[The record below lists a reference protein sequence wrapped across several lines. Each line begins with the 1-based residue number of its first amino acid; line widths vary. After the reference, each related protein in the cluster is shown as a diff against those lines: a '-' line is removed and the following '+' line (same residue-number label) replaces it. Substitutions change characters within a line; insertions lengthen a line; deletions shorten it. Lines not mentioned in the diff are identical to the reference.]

1 MNLLEWCES
10 NWYYLKDKIDFN
22 YWRYLDWFVSVT
34 EVLKLIWDPW
44 FEYVMKYNEDK
55 VKEAAVKWTEVHKQ
69 AEDFFTPKSWVIDV
83 NQNFM
88 KFHTLYDV
96 KILKQEET
104 YYKYVWEVKWI
115 HWIRWS
121 VDCIGEVMYD
131 NPFTKPSYYI
141 TNIDYKNSEKH
152 SPKYLLQLAWYK
164 WLNWNNWILVYG
176 KWKLKIV
183 HYDWELD
190 NIWIE
195 LVDLFFKLK
204 NNETNWKN

>member
-1 MNLLEWCES
+1 MDLKQWCDN
-10 NWYYLKDKIDFN
+10 NWYYLKDKIDFT
-22 YWRYLDWFVSVT
+22 YWRYWDWYVSVT
-34 EVLKLIWDPW
+34 EILKLIWDPW

-55 VKEAAVKWTEVHKQ
+55 VKEAAIKWTEVHKQ

-96 KILKQEET
+96 TILKQEET
-104 YYKYVWEVKWI
+104 YYRDSV
-115 HWIRWS
+115 RWTI
-121 VDCIGEVMYD
+121 DCVGKVMYE
-131 NPFTKPSYYI
+131 NPYTIPSYYI
-141 TNIDYKNSEKH
+141 TNIDYKNSAKH

-164 WLNWNNWILVYG
+164 WLNWNVWILVYW
-176 KWKLKIV
+176 KWKLKVIE
-183 HYDWELD
+183 YTSELD